1 MDMVSYKWL
10 REIDMKVIGQQV
22 KKMDKVQKFINHQ
35 DIISLL
41 MEISMKDSSKMEIDR
56 EKANIH
62 GLIKAI
68 IKVNGYVI
76 K

>member
-1 MDMVSYKWL
+1 
-10 REIDMKVIGQQV
+10 
-22 KKMDKVQKFINHQ
+22 
-35 DIISLL
+35 

>member
-1 MDMVSYKWL
+1 
-10 REIDMKVIGQQV
+10 
-22 KKMDKVQKFINHQ
+22 
-35 DIISLL
+35 
-41 MEISMKDSSKMEIDR
+41 MEIDR

-76 K
+76 KWMEKDYMLILKLNFKDTFKMTTLLDL